1 MSDERVVALLE
12 ELRDN
17 QRLQLERQAE
27 ALALQRHQV
36 EMVERQLER
45 SETLQA
51 RAEQLQEKS
60 GQLMERGRKVFL
72 VVIPVLFLLLAYV
85 SWLLFF

>member
-1 MSDERVVALLE
+1 MLEDRLIALLE

-27 ALALQRHQV
+27 ALAMQRRQV
-36 EMVERQLER
+36 ELVERQFER
-45 SETLQA
+45 GEALQV

>member
-27 ALALQRHQV
+27 ALELQRHQV

-45 SETLQA
+45 SETLQ
-51 RAEQLQEKS
+51 EKS
-60 GQLMERGRKVFL
+60 GQLMERGRNVFL
-72 VVIPVLFLLLAYV
+72 VVVPLLFALLAYV

>member
-1 MSDERVVALLE
+1 MSDERMIALLE

-17 QRLQLERQAE
+17 QRLQLERQGE
-27 ALALQRHQV
+27 ALEMQKRQLELV
-36 EMVERQLER
+36 EHQLER
-45 SETLQA
+45 SEQLQA

-85 SWLLFF
+85 SWLLFS

>member
-27 ALALQRHQV
+27 ALELQRHQV

-72 VVIPVLFLLLAYV
+72 VVIPLLFALLAYV

>member
-1 MSDERVVALLE
+1 MDDPRVIELLE

-27 ALALQRHQV
+27 ALTMQKRQLELV
-36 EMVERQLER
+36 EQQLER
-45 SETLQA
+45 SERLQA

-72 VVIPVLFLLLAYV
+72 VVIPVLILLLAYV